1 MFKRNFR
8 ILKSDKNNCYYLQEM
23 HFFGYVEGRFV
34 EPSDIYYEW
43 YSREMEMEC
52 CKITSMIEVEKLIKK
67 LIKHF
72 RPEKFDQGNF
82 EVVRTIKI

>member
-8 ILKSDKNNCYYLQEM
+8 ILKSDKTNCYYLQEM
-23 HFFGYVEGRFV
+23 HFFGFSEGRFV
-34 EPSDIYYEW
+34 EPSDIFYEW
-43 YSREMEMEC
+43 GTRAMEMKY
-52 CKITSMIEVEKLIKK
+52 CKMTSMIEVEKLIKR
-67 LIKHF
+67 LIKHY